1 MEIFTVSLV
10 VVCIILF
17 CVCIILFCVNVAEG
31 KKLKDTKRLVEL
43 EEDVAKSLAHEY
55 EKKKIEYEHKVSRSK
70 ELDEEY
76 SEKQKILQNNF
87 DNLSRLHAEKT
98 KNLQEHYDLLEQDLN
113 GSYNQNKIEIEEK
126 INEIHQELE
135 SLKKQKSAVIQA
147 LQKEQEMREKK
158 DLYRLN
164 IPEADLNDIKLLR
177 SIQYKLTNQRVLCML
192 IWQTF
197 FAPVA
202 KEKFKF
208 IIGDNTVCGIY
219 KITNILNNKV
229 YIGQAKDIKKRLQEH
244 MKCGLG
250 IDCPANNKLYDA
262 IKENGLENFTFE
274 VLEECPAEDLNK
286 KEKYYIEF
294 YNSVSWGYNSQYGNR
309 SLNGK

>member
-1 MEIFTVSLV
+1 MEILTIILTI
-10 VVCIILF
+10 VCIVLF
-17 CVCIILFCVNVAEG
+17 CINIQES
-31 KKLKDTKRLVEL
+31 KKLKDTKWLIER
-43 EEDVAKSLAHEY
+43 EEETARIIADKY
-55 EKKKIEYEHKVSRSK
+55 KKKQIEYENKVSRNK
-70 ELDEEY
+70 ELDKEY
-76 SEKQKILQNNF
+76 SEKQKILKEHL
-87 DNLSRLHAEKT
+87 DNLSELHSEKE
-98 KNLQEHYDLLEQDLN
+98 KNLQEHYNLLEQDLN
-113 GSYNQNKIEIEEK
+113 SSYNQAEAEIEEK
-126 INEIHQELE
+126 IESINQELN

-147 LQKEQEMREKK
+147 LQKEQEMKEEK

-164 IPEADLNDIKLLR
+164 IPEADANDIKLLR

-208 IIGDNTVCGIY
+208 IIGDNIVCGVY

-229 YIGQAKDIKKRLQEH
+229 YIGQAKDVKKRFQEH

-262 IKENGLENFTFE
+262 MKKDGLENFTFE

-294 YNSVSWGYNSQYGNR
+294 YNSVSWGYNSQHGNR
-309 SLNGK
+309 S